1 MSLIEH
7 LTIDVCEALPY
18 FYAFP
23 GCDTVSSLNGKS
35 KCTFFDTWMESKKE
49 NDLTKTFVKLE
60 NMPEWINSD
69 NKNTLEFIVKTVYL
83 WYVKDIENVS
93 LNEMSKRQFT
103 QSISNYLKKIALS
116 SDVKQQ
122 RVWHVNVP
130 SLVSHACHSVYATES
145 VSIN

>member
-1 MSLIEH
+1 
-7 LTIDVCEALPY
+7 
-18 FYAFP
+18 
-23 GCDTVSSLNGKS
+23 
-35 KCTFFDTWMESKKE
+35 MESKKE

-93 LNEMSKRQFT
+93 LNEMSKRKFT

-122 RVWHVNVP
+122 RLWHVNVP
-130 SLVSHACHSVYATES
+130 SLVSLACHSVYATES